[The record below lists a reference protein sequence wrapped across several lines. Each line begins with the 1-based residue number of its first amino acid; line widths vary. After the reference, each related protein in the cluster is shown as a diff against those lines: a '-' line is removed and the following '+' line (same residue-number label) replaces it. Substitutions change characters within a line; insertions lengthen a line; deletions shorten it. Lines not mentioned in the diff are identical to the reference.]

1 MSYVF
6 CAFQEHKLCNV
17 DLKNA
22 EAVER
27 LGMEVSAGA
36 MKNARFESVASFVL
50 GPQFSHYSKGLMVRE
65 GNSPTGWAIY

>member
-1 MSYVF
+1 MGYVF

-27 LGMEVSAGA
+27 LGMGVSAGA
-36 MKNARFESVASFVL
+36 MKNARAPVL
-50 GPQFSHYSKGLMVRE
+50 KVLRMFCAGAPILSLLQRANGER
-65 GNSPTGWAIY
+65 G